1 MVESPSGPESAA
13 ESVDGVES
21 VDPADREVRWV
32 YQPVEVDLG
41 DGTWALGRISGWWQ
55 DPAGRD
61 WCRLRVVRGA
71 GPAGWRPFDPER
83 VRLLPVSGL

>member
-1 MVESPSGPESAA
+1 MC
-13 ESVDGVES
+13 
-21 VDPADREVRWV
+21 
-32 YQPVEVDLG
+32 QPVEVDLG
-41 DGTWALGRISGWWQ
+41 DGAWALGRISGWWQ

-83 VRLLPVSGL
+83 VRLFPDSGL